1 MLRNLWIVA
10 FLLLIAIQCFS
21 QGPCQAKPGDTT
33 IIVPLTSNSME
44 PACEPSRIR
53 VSDRTSVMIKLVN
66 VSPVEVCSASSKPP
80 TLTAVTN
87 PLESII
93 NTITGYKSFDF
104 AGALP
109 AHQQVMQSLYSLYG
123 TPPAPERKPKEK
135 TPDESA
141 RDLFR
146 ELADKVFPAA
156 KAVADKQNTWQALYK
171 ADTDELTKYIAADY
185 RGTLYS
191 KFDPD
196 NDPELATVQSH
207 TKFPPISINAGD
219 VSNPPS
225 EIDYAPLQ
233 ALIDEMKAL
242 QPRLIAACTTP
253 DAAGKPPA
261 ACNPEILAKTAELID
276 QANGIMLVLQDDLK
290 SLQTAQA
297 AIVTSVA
304 VLHKIRVD
312 FNARIKAKTVEAVVL
327 APGKVDKILVQTI
340 PLGTDYGATDTG
352 TISCSTDT
360 SPAVPTTD
368 TINYAIL
375 YQNVPAFTVSA
386 GLLTTFL
393 EKRIIGTTQQLD
405 ADGKTVDTVFAVT
418 DSARASVFPMA
429 FVNYR
434 VAPPILKTWWGQ
446 PNSELVISHNVSAGI
461 GINSNTGTNQ
471 PEFFGGYAI
480 GFSRVLIHA
489 GLHYGRTE
497 SLGGGFSYGKVP
509 PGFTGAAPIDW
520 SYHPAFAFG
529 FSVRIAPF

>member
-1 MLRNLWIVA
+1 
-10 FLLLIAIQCFS
+10 
-21 QGPCQAKPGDTT
+21 
-33 IIVPLTSNSME
+33 ME

-53 VSDRTSVMIKLVN
+53 VSDRTSVMIKIVN
-66 VSPVEVCSASSKPP
+66 VSPVEVCVASSKPP
-80 TLTAVTN
+80 TVTTVTN

-93 NTITGYKSFDF
+93 NTITAYKSFDF
-104 AGALP
+104 ASALP
-109 AHQQVMQSLYSLYG
+109 AHQQAVESVYSLYG
-123 TPPAPERKPKEK
+123 KPLEGKPKEK
-135 TPDESA
+135 TPDELA
-141 RDLFR
+141 RDLFH
-146 ELADKVFPAA
+146 ELADKVFPTA
-156 KAVADKQNTWQALYK
+156 KIVADKQNTWQTLYK
-171 ADTDELTKYIAADY
+171 TDTDELTQYVTGDY
-185 RGTLYS
+185 RGILYK

-196 NDPELATVQSH
+196 NDAALATVQSH
-207 TKFPPISINAGD
+207 TKFPTISINAGD
-219 VSNPPS
+219 VSNPAS
-225 EIDYAPLQ
+225 EMDYAPLQ

-242 QPRLIAACTTP
+242 QPRLITACTTP
-253 DAAGKPPA
+253 DAVGKTPA
-261 ACNPEILAKTAELID
+261 SCDPKILAKTAELID
-276 QANGIMLVLQDDLK
+276 QANAIMLVLQDNLK

-297 AIVTSVA
+297 AIVASVA
-304 VLHKIRVD
+304 VLHKIKVD
-312 FNARIKAKTVEAVVL
+312 FNTRINAKTVEAVL
-327 APGKVDKILVQTI
+327 PPGKVDKILVQTI

-375 YQNVPAFTVSA
+375 YQNVPALTASA

-393 EKRIIGTTQQLD
+393 EKRIIGTTQKLD
-405 ADGKTVDTVFAVT
+405 ADGTTVDTVFAVT

-434 VAPPILKTWWGQ
+434 IAPPILKTWWGQ
-446 PNSELVISHNVSAGI
+446 PNSELVITHNVSAGI

-497 SLGGGFSYGKVP
+497 SLGGGFSFGKVP

-520 SYHPAFAFG
+520 SYHPAFAIG